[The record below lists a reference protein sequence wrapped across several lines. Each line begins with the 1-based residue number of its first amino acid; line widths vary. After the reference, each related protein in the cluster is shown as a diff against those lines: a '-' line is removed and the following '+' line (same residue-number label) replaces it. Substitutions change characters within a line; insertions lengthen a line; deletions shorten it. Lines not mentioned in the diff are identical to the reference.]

1 MISVILATKNRAQA
15 LKMHSLPTLLRQSS
29 QDFEVIVWDASDT
42 DASEKTCAAY
52 KTAFENKEILLHYC
66 KAKRPGSA
74 SQRNDAVK
82 ATKGE
87 IIFFMDDDCEISC
100 DGVEILQ
107 KYFDS
112 FSWLVGAGLPMLNK
126 VPAKKKNFI
135 AFIVMRLFW
144 MRNTQFKRLISPS
157 GSLSLPIVDLAG
169 EAQWLSGGSMA
180 YRKTIFDFMHFDE
193 RLERFGGYAMG
204 EDYDFSHRVFLHFKQ
219 PLLIA
224 NGGYVVHC
232 PETGERATPTDYVAA
247 TYYNRWIIK
256 ENFQSHNKKISSLA
270 YFWGGVG
277 ATILLL
283 SKRISPSTLYKGI
296 KDARRARKF

>member
-1 MISVILATKNRAQA
+1 MITVILATKNRSEA
-15 LKMHSLPTLLRQSS
+15 LKKHSLPTLLRQSS
-29 QDFEVIVWDASDT
+29 QGFEVVVWDASDT
-42 DASEKTCAAY
+42 DASEKTCDAY
-52 KTAFENKEILLHYC
+52 KTSFENKDILFHYH
-66 KAKRPGSA
+66 KATRSGLA
-74 SQRNDAVK
+74 SQRNDAIE
-82 ATKGE
+82 AAKGDVV
-87 IIFFMDDDCEISC
+87 FFMDDDCEISC
-100 DGVEILQ
+100 DAVEILQ

-112 FSWLVGAGLPMLNK
+112 FSWLFGAGLPMLNK
-126 VPAKKKNFI
+126 VPARQRSFI
-135 AFIVMRLFW
+135 AFMIMRLFW

-157 GSLSLPIVDLAG
+157 GSLSLPIVDLPG

-180 YRKTIFDFMHFDE
+180 YRKSVFDFIHFDE

-232 PETGERATPTDYVAA
+232 PETGERATPSDYVAA
-247 TYYNRWIIK
+247 TYYNRRIIK
-256 ENFQSHNKKISSLA
+256 DNFKSYNKNISSLA

>member
-1 MISVILATKNRAQA
+1 MISVILATKNRSEA
-15 LKMHSLPTLLRQSS
+15 LKTHSLPTLLKQSS
-29 QDFEVIVWDASDT
+29 QNFEVVVWDASDT

-52 KTAFENKEILLHYC
+52 KSAFENNGILLHYY
-66 KAKRPGSA
+66 KAIRSGLA
-74 SQRNDAVK
+74 SQRNDATQ
-82 ATKGE
+82 AAKGD

-100 DGVEILQ
+100 DAVEVLQ
-107 KYFDS
+107 KYFKS
-112 FSWLVGAGLPMLNK
+112 FSWLMGAGLPMLNK
-126 VPAKKKNFI
+126 VPARKRNFI
-135 AFIVMRLFW
+135 AFMIMRLFW

-157 GSLSLPIVDLAG
+157 GSLSLPIVDLPG

-180 YRKTIFDFMHFDE
+180 YRKSVFDFIHFDE

-232 PETGERATPTDYVAA
+232 PETGERATPSDYVAA
-247 TYYNRWIIK
+247 TYYNRRIIK
-256 ENFQSHNKKISSLA
+256 DNFKSYNKNISSLA